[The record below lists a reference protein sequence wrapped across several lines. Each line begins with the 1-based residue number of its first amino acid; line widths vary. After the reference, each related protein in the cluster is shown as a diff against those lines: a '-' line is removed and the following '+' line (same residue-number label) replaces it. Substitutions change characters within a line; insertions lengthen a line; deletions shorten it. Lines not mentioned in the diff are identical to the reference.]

1 MIINRETSQ
10 LLLVADTCLDK
21 AYKHVRIAMSDL
33 RDDKDAQI
41 VLQPIL
47 NGIDAQKLALKK
59 LLAES
64 DAESDVESYRY
75 TVDGKSTVFSS
86 ANH

>member
-1 MIINRETSQ
+1 MIIDRETSQ
-10 LLLVADTCLDK
+10 LLFVADTCLDK
-21 AYKHVRIAMSDL
+21 AYKHVSIAMSDL

-64 DAESDVESYRY
+64 DVESYRY

>member
-41 VLQPIL
+41 VLQPII

-59 LLAES
+59 LL
-64 DAESDVESYRY
+64 AESDVESYRY